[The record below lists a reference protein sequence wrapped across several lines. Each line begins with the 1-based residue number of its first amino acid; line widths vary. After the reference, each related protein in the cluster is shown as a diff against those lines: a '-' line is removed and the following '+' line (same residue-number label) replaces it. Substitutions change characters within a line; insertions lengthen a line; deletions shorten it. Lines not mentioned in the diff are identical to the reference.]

1 MSAVKLPFVAPFAVP
16 QSAFAKEAHDSV
28 SILKAV
34 LVTGSSRTAYAACTS
49 LKACG
54 RPATSLLVPSLLL
67 PVGTATSLSALLREW
82 STAWRALT
90 ALAYGCA
97 DKDLEE
103 VVTRSLKNM
112 AKELRIWQETH
123 KKPEDVPALL
133 YEFPRSIIGR
143 QIREAV
149 DASSRA
155 TQPASQRVRFA
166 ELASRTMTALLH
178 MATTPQ
184 EESLWHRFR
193 NMELEETESG
203 VLGKRESFGKH
214 LHFKGGVKGRIQ
226 VMQDWEWPYMY
237 ALADFGFELAIAG
250 LPSTASTPLAVRVLE
265 VGWGQ
270 GISGRRLMSEPERT
284 GAAAKGISV
293 QYEVIELHPLV
304 AKDARAE
311 GARHPEWSMHVH
323 EGAWQQVIHT
333 LSDGAYDL
341 IFYDPYNLT
350 PKDMGEAQHFE
361 QWGMPAILADS
372 LLFYRLL
379 RPGGVLVQYAVAHR
393 QVSASDLLRRFVAP
407 FFGELRLARLS
418 APLVPEVGTSY
429 ATPAE
434 ASQLEIPAVIKMHH
448 LSQVQ

>member
-1 MSAVKLPFVAPFAVP
+1 MSAATLPFVAPFAVR
-16 QSAFAKEAHDSV
+16 QAAFSKEAHKSV
-28 SILKAV
+28 NILKAV
-34 LVTGSSRTAYAACTS
+34 LVTGSSHTAHAACTQ
-49 LKACG
+49 LKSSG
-54 RPATSLLVPSLLL
+54 RPTLPKTCLVPSPLV

-82 STAWRALT
+82 NTAWRALI

-103 VVTRSLKNM
+103 VVNRCLNNM
-112 AKELRIWQETH
+112 ANELRIWQETH
-123 KKPEDVPALL
+123 KKPEDVSALV
-133 YEFPRSIIGR
+133 YKFPRSIIGR
-143 QIREAV
+143 QLREAV
-149 DASSRA
+149 DASRA
-155 TQPASQRVRFA
+155 AQPASQRVRFA
-166 ELASRTMTALLH
+166 ELASRTMTALMH

-214 LHFKGGVKGRIQ
+214 LHLKGGMKGRIQ

-304 AKDARAE
+304 AKDARTE

-350 PKDMGEAQHFE
+350 PKDMGEMQHFE

-418 APLVPEVGTSY
+418 APLVPEIGTSY

-434 ASQLEIPAVIKMHH
+434 ASQLEIPAVIKTHH
-448 LSQVQ
+448 LSP